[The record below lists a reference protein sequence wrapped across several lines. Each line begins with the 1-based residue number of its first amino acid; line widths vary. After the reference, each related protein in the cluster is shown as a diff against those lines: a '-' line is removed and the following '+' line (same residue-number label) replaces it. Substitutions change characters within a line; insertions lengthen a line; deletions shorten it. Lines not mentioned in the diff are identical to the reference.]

1 MMEEALKDY
10 LHYLRVEKQL
20 ANNTLCSYE
29 RDLKKYIAFMT
40 KIELTHPSQIEKLHI
55 LRFIEQMRSEGKSDK
70 TCARYVSAIRTFHM
84 FLFQDAVVFANV
96 TENLILPKVK
106 KKLPKVLSVQE
117 VDMLLDYLEQGADI
131 VSIRNRAM
139 IELLY
144 ATGMRV
150 TELINLNVD
159 QVHLTMGFIRCI
171 GKGNKERM
179 IPIGQLAN
187 ERLSD
192 YLQKSRP
199 ELLKKS
205 PKNSDALFLN
215 QRGNRL
221 TRQGIWK
228 LLNEFVQAAGITK
241 MISPHT
247 LRHSFA
253 THLLE
258 NGADLRSVQE
268 LLGHADLS
276 TTQIYTHVTK
286 KKMTDVYKKFHPRA

>member
-40 KIELTHPSQIEKLHI
+40 KIGLTHPSQIEKLHI